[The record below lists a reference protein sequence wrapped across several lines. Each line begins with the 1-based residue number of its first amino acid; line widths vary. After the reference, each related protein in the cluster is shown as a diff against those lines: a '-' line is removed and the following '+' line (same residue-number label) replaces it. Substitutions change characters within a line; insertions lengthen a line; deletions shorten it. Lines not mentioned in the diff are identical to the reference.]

1 MYSRYSCCDSEFFTN
16 MKNVIK
22 NLFLLISSIFIFF
35 CGVGFGQILSNR
47 TLEPLVLQG
56 SELPQMIGQD
66 PTKIVGFKKVTGR
79 WLQIPVQAD
88 ERELKDIVTPYGALA
103 ANGAYPPS
111 PSNPKI
117 MFYSD
122 AGTFTGADSNTA
134 FDADDELVFMLKD
147 AGGVAWGGRKPK
159 GTRSFPR
166 IRVSVTDPIDGQTG
180 YIYLF
185 VSDGTLLQNA
195 DANYVNYATNLPATA
210 GFPANLSG
218 TNLENS
224 TVTTAK
230 YGWHFAAEWVSDEL
244 RIMSGGA
251 AGIDILDRHKNFF
264 VNGNCSR
271 HEDAF
276 SAAENAFAT
285 NKNGAIRA
293 IRSVLGAVSGPLTQ
307 RTHLFYEGRQDIYTD
322 LRVHAIGSIY
332 DAFDYNQAASGATYC
347 NNINPNGVIIDG
359 NQDAVTTGD
368 LNWEAVVGAQ
378 GSLVILHSRNGTLT
392 NPDATFNSYYDDN
405 RLAPASNCTGDGQ
418 AWGTSGAGIVFGSG
432 ICTDPL
438 GGSCGTSSTR
448 YRTLRLQRTMYFL
461 QPNAAC
467 SVAPSFLNRSNNAV
481 VARVNEF

>member
-1 MYSRYSCCDSEFFTN
+1 

-22 NLFLLISSIFIFF
+22 NFFLLVFSILILFR
-35 CGVGFGQILSNR
+35 GAGFGQILPNR

-56 SELPQMIGQD
+56 SQLPQMIGQD
-66 PTKIVGFKKVTGR
+66 PAKLVGFKKVAGR
-79 WLQIPVQAD
+79 WRQIPVQAD

-103 ANGAYPPS
+103 ASGAYPPS

-122 AGTFTGADSNTA
+122 AGTFTGADSNPA

-147 AGGVAWGGRKPK
+147 AGGIASGARKPK
-159 GTRSFPR
+159 GTRPFPR
-166 IRVSVTDPIDGQTG
+166 VRISVTDPLDGQTG
-180 YIYLF
+180 YVYLF
-185 VSDGTLLQNA
+185 VSDGTLAPNA
-195 DANYVNYATNLPATA
+195 GVNYVNYATNLPATT

-224 TVTTAK
+224 TVTTAR

-244 RIMSGGA
+244 RITSGGA
-251 AGIDILDRHKNFF
+251 AGADILDRHKNFF

-285 NKNGAIRA
+285 NRSGAIRA

-307 RTHLFYEGRQDIYTD
+307 RTHLFYEGRQDIDTD
-322 LRVHAIGSIY
+322 LRVHHIGSIY
-332 DAFDYNQAASGATYC
+332 DAFDYNQAANRATYC
-347 NNINPNGVIIDG
+347 NNSNPNGVTIDG
-359 NQDAVTTGD
+359 NQDSVATGD
-368 LNWEAVVGAQ
+368 LNWEAIVGAQ
-378 GSLVILHSRNGTLT
+378 GSLVILHSRGGTLT
-392 NPDATFNSYYDDN
+392 DSDAVFTSYYDDN

-438 GGSCGTSSTR
+438 GGGCGTSSTR
-448 YRTLRLQRTMYFL
+448 YRTVRSQRTMYFL
-461 QPNAAC
+461 PPDAAC
-467 SVAPSFLNRSNNAV
+467 SVAPVFLNRRDNHVIAAISN
-481 VARVNEF
+481 F